1 MTDARCRMAAIHAE
15 YARPVL
21 YFLLGLT
28 GGDRHHAE
36 DLMQETMLRA
46 WRHIDVLPTGGAETK
61 RWLFTVARH
70 LSIDSFRRS
79 QKQPREVALTDLIE
93 ASSID
98 ETMGSALAV
107 QSIRR
112 AVRGLTQDQRLLLT
126 ELYIRG
132 RTLRQVAEGLGVP
145 VGTVKSR
152 AHRAVRDLRARLGFR
167 EATADSP
174 QWSS

>member
-1 MTDARCRMAAIHAE
+1 MTDATCRMAAIHAAH
-15 YARPVL
+15 ARPVL

-36 DLMQETMLRA
+36 DLLQETMLRA
-46 WRHIDVLPTGGAETK
+46 WRHIDAMPTGHAETK

-79 QKQPREVALTDLIE
+79 QKQPQEVQLTDLTDV
-93 ASSID
+93 SSID
-98 ETMGSALAV
+98 ETMGAVLAI
-107 QSIRR
+107 QAIRR
-112 AVRGLTQDQRLLLT
+112 AVQGLTQDQRLLLT

-132 RTLRQVAEGLGVP
+132 RTLRQVADRLGVP

-152 AHRAVRDLRARLGFR
+152 AHRAVRELRALAAVAGI
-167 EATADSP
+167 S
-174 QWSS
+174 